1 MVLPGLTVRGVSPKT
16 KAKNYSTSFDGTYG
30 LTPRDIYGMMPVV
43 GDALDI
49 KDIGTD
55 LYNGDYINAGI
66 GAGLLLLPNMVEKP
80 FKFAKSLYKK
90 RNIISKVNKE
100 LEKGIKEN
108 SVLESYNKVP
118 TNKDILTTLPGIGR
132 KTANVFLSEFYGYP
146 AIAVDTHVERVSKR
160 LKMAYLK
167 DDVYKVEKKLE
178 RKFPKEEW
186 SKRHLQLV
194 LFGRYHCKAI
204 KPNCSNCKLKDICRD
219 YK

>member
-1 MVLPGLTVRGVSPKT
+1 MKMNNNIKIIGDYLDEMFPNPKPELIFHSDYELLLAVMLSAQTTDKRVNTVTAVMFNKYPNLEK
-16 KAKNYSTSFDGTYG
+16 
-30 LTPRDIYGMMPVV
+30 LM
-43 GDALDI
+43 DAEI
-49 KDIGTD
+49 KDLENIIHPLGSFRKKAQYTKEIARIIVEE
-55 LYNGDYINAGI
+55 YNG
-66 GAGLLLLPNMVEKP
+66 V
-80 FKFAKSLYKK
+80 
-90 RNIISKVNKE
+90 
-100 LEKGIKEN
+100 
-108 SVLESYNKVP
+108 VP
-118 TNKDILTTLPGIGR
+118 TDKDILTTLPGLGR

-160 LKMAYLK
+160 LRMAYLK

>member
-1 MVLPGLTVRGVSPKT
+1 MKMNNNIKIIGDYLDEMFPNPKPELIFHSDYELLLAVMLSAQTTDKRVNTVTAVMFNKYPNLEK
-16 KAKNYSTSFDGTYG
+16 
-30 LTPRDIYGMMPVV
+30 LM
-43 GDALDI
+43 DAEI
-49 KDIGTD
+49 KDLENIIHPLGSFRKKAQYTKEIARIIVEE
-55 LYNGDYINAGI
+55 YNG
-66 GAGLLLLPNMVEKP
+66 V
-80 FKFAKSLYKK
+80 
-90 RNIISKVNKE
+90 
-100 LEKGIKEN
+100 
-108 SVLESYNKVP
+108 VP
-118 TNKDILTTLPGIGR
+118 TDKDVLTTLPGIGR

-186 SKRHLQLV
+186 RKRHLQLV

>member
-1 MVLPGLTVRGVSPKT
+1 MKMNNNIKIIGDYLDEMFPNPKPEVIFHSDYELLLAVMLSAQTTDKRVNTVTAVMFNKYPNLEK
-16 KAKNYSTSFDGTYG
+16 
-30 LTPRDIYGMMPVV
+30 LM
-43 GDALDI
+43 DAEI
-49 KDIGTD
+49 KDLENIIHPLGSFRKKAQYTKEIARIIVEE
-55 LYNGDYINAGI
+55 YNG
-66 GAGLLLLPNMVEKP
+66 V
-80 FKFAKSLYKK
+80 
-90 RNIISKVNKE
+90 
-100 LEKGIKEN
+100 
-108 SVLESYNKVP
+108 VP
-118 TNKDILTTLPGIGR
+118 TDKDILTTLPGIGR

-204 KPNCSNCKLKDICRD
+204 KPNCSNCKIKDICRD

>member
-1 MVLPGLTVRGVSPKT
+1 MKMNNNIKIIGDYLDEMFPNPKPELIFHSDYELLLAVMLSAQTTDKRVNTVTAVMFNKYPNLEKL
-16 KAKNYSTSFDGTYG
+16 K
-30 LTPRDIYGMMPVV
+30 
-43 GDALDI
+43 DAEI
-49 KDIGTD
+49 KDLENIIHPLGSFRKKARYTKEIAKIIVEE
-55 LYNGDYINAGI
+55 YNG
-66 GAGLLLLPNMVEKP
+66 V
-80 FKFAKSLYKK
+80 
-90 RNIISKVNKE
+90 
-100 LEKGIKEN
+100 
-108 SVLESYNKVP
+108 VP

>member
-1 MVLPGLTVRGVSPKT
+1 MKMNNNIKIIGDYLDEMFPNPKPEIIFHSDYELLLAVMLSAQTTDKRVNTVTAVMFNKYPNLEK
-16 KAKNYSTSFDGTYG
+16 
-30 LTPRDIYGMMPVV
+30 LM
-43 GDALDI
+43 DAEI
-49 KDIGTD
+49 KDLENIIHPLGSFRKKAQYTKEIARIIVEE
-55 LYNGDYINAGI
+55 YNG
-66 GAGLLLLPNMVEKP
+66 V
-80 FKFAKSLYKK
+80 
-90 RNIISKVNKE
+90 
-100 LEKGIKEN
+100 
-108 SVLESYNKVP
+108 VP
-118 TNKDILTTLPGIGR
+118 TDKDILTTLPGIGR

>member
-1 MVLPGLTVRGVSPKT
+1 MKMNNNIKIIGDYLDEMFPNPKPELIFHSDYELLLAVMLSAQTTDKRVNTVTAVMFNKYPNLK
-16 KAKNYSTSFDGTYG
+16 K
-30 LTPRDIYGMMPVV
+30 LM
-43 GDALDI
+43 DAEI
-49 KDIGTD
+49 KDLENIIHPLGSFRKKAQYTKEIARIIVEE
-55 LYNGDYINAGI
+55 YNG
-66 GAGLLLLPNMVEKP
+66 V
-80 FKFAKSLYKK
+80 
-90 RNIISKVNKE
+90 
-100 LEKGIKEN
+100 
-108 SVLESYNKVP
+108 VP
-118 TNKDILTTLPGIGR
+118 TDKDILTTLPGIGR

-160 LKMAYLK
+160 LRMAYLK

>member
-1 MVLPGLTVRGVSPKT
+1 MKMNNNIKIIGDYLDEMFPNPKPELIFHSDYELLLAVMLSAQTTDKRVNTVTAVMFNKYPNLEK
-16 KAKNYSTSFDGTYG
+16 
-30 LTPRDIYGMMPVV
+30 LM
-43 GDALDI
+43 DAEI
-49 KDIGTD
+49 KDLENIIHPLGSFRKKAQYTKEIARIIIEE
-55 LYNGDYINAGI
+55 YNG
-66 GAGLLLLPNMVEKP
+66 V
-80 FKFAKSLYKK
+80 
-90 RNIISKVNKE
+90 
-100 LEKGIKEN
+100 
-108 SVLESYNKVP
+108 VP
-118 TNKDILTTLPGIGR
+118 TDKDVLTTLPGIGR

-160 LKMAYLK
+160 LRMAYLK

>member
-1 MVLPGLTVRGVSPKT
+1 MKMNNNIKIIGYYLDEMFPNPKPELIFHSDYELLLAVMLSAQTTDKRVNTVTAVMFNKYPNLEK
-16 KAKNYSTSFDGTYG
+16 
-30 LTPRDIYGMMPVV
+30 LM
-43 GDALDI
+43 DAEI
-49 KDIGTD
+49 KDLENIIHPLGSFRKKAQYTKEIAKIIVKE
-55 LYNGDYINAGI
+55 YNG
-66 GAGLLLLPNMVEKP
+66 V
-80 FKFAKSLYKK
+80 
-90 RNIISKVNKE
+90 
-100 LEKGIKEN
+100 
-108 SVLESYNKVP
+108 VP

>member
-1 MVLPGLTVRGVSPKT
+1 MKMNNNIKIIGDYLDEMFPNPKPELIFHSDYELLLAVMLSAQTTDKRVDTVTAVMFNKYPNLEK
-16 KAKNYSTSFDGTYG
+16 
-30 LTPRDIYGMMPVV
+30 LM
-43 GDALDI
+43 DAEI
-49 KDIGTD
+49 KDLENIIHPLGSFRKKAQYTKEIAKIIVEE
-55 LYNGDYINAGI
+55 YNG
-66 GAGLLLLPNMVEKP
+66 V
-80 FKFAKSLYKK
+80 
-90 RNIISKVNKE
+90 
-100 LEKGIKEN
+100 
-108 SVLESYNKVP
+108 VP

>member
-1 MVLPGLTVRGVSPKT
+1 MKMNNNIKIIGDYLDEMFPNPKPELIFHSDYELLLAVMLSAQTTDKRVNTVTAVMFNKYPNLEK
-16 KAKNYSTSFDGTYG
+16 
-30 LTPRDIYGMMPVV
+30 LM
-43 GDALDI
+43 DAEI
-49 KDIGTD
+49 KDLENIIHPLGSFRKKAQYTKEIAKIIVEE
-55 LYNGDYINAGI
+55 YNG
-66 GAGLLLLPNMVEKP
+66 V
-80 FKFAKSLYKK
+80 
-90 RNIISKVNKE
+90 
-100 LEKGIKEN
+100 
-108 SVLESYNKVP
+108 VP

-204 KPNCSNCKLKDICRD
+204 KPNCSNCKLKDICRY

>member
-1 MVLPGLTVRGVSPKT
+1 MKMNNNIKIIGDYLDEMFPNPKPELIFHSDYELLLAVMLSAQTTDKRVDTVTAVMFNKYPNLEKL
-16 KAKNYSTSFDGTYG
+16 K
-30 LTPRDIYGMMPVV
+30 
-43 GDALDI
+43 DAEI
-49 KDIGTD
+49 KDLENIIHPLGSFRKKAQYTKEIAKIIVEE
-55 LYNGDYINAGI
+55 YNG
-66 GAGLLLLPNMVEKP
+66 V
-80 FKFAKSLYKK
+80 
-90 RNIISKVNKE
+90 
-100 LEKGIKEN
+100 
-108 SVLESYNKVP
+108 VP

>member
-1 MVLPGLTVRGVSPKT
+1 MKMNNNIKIIGDYLDEMFPNPKPELIFHSDYELLLAVMLSAQTTDKRVNTVTAVMFNKYPNLEK
-16 KAKNYSTSFDGTYG
+16 
-30 LTPRDIYGMMPVV
+30 LM
-43 GDALDI
+43 DAEI
-49 KDIGTD
+49 KDLENIIHPLGSFRKKAQYTKEIAKIIVEE
-55 LYNGDYINAGI
+55 YNG
-66 GAGLLLLPNMVEKP
+66 V
-80 FKFAKSLYKK
+80 
-90 RNIISKVNKE
+90 
-100 LEKGIKEN
+100 
-108 SVLESYNKVP
+108 VP
-118 TNKDILTTLPGIGR
+118 TNKDILTTLPGIGI

>member
-1 MVLPGLTVRGVSPKT
+1 MKMNNNVKIIGDYLDEMFPNPKPELIFHSDYELLLAVMLSAQTTDKRVNTVTAVMFNKYPNLEK
-16 KAKNYSTSFDGTYG
+16 
-30 LTPRDIYGMMPVV
+30 LM
-43 GDALDI
+43 DAEI
-49 KDIGTD
+49 KDLENIIHPLGSFRKKAQYTKEIARIIVEE
-55 LYNGDYINAGI
+55 YNG
-66 GAGLLLLPNMVEKP
+66 V
-80 FKFAKSLYKK
+80 
-90 RNIISKVNKE
+90 
-100 LEKGIKEN
+100 
-108 SVLESYNKVP
+108 VP
-118 TNKDILTTLPGIGR
+118 TDKDILTTLPGIGR

-178 RKFPKEEW
+178 RKFPKEQW

>member
-1 MVLPGLTVRGVSPKT
+1 MKMNNNIKIIGDYLDEMFPNPKPELIFHSDYELLLAVMLSAQTTDKRVNTVTAVMFNKYPNLEK
-16 KAKNYSTSFDGTYG
+16 
-30 LTPRDIYGMMPVV
+30 LM
-43 GDALDI
+43 DAEI
-49 KDIGTD
+49 KDLENIIHPLGSFRKKAQYTKEIARIIVEE
-55 LYNGDYINAGI
+55 YNG
-66 GAGLLLLPNMVEKP
+66 V
-80 FKFAKSLYKK
+80 
-90 RNIISKVNKE
+90 
-100 LEKGIKEN
+100 
-108 SVLESYNKVP
+108 VP
-118 TNKDILTTLPGIGR
+118 TDKDILTTLPGIGR

-160 LKMAYLK
+160 LRMAYLK

>member
-1 MVLPGLTVRGVSPKT
+1 MKMNNNIKIIGDYLDEMFPNPKPELIFHSDYELLLAVMLSAQTTDKRVNTVTAVMFNKYPNLEK
-16 KAKNYSTSFDGTYG
+16 
-30 LTPRDIYGMMPVV
+30 LM
-43 GDALDI
+43 DAEI
-49 KDIGTD
+49 KDLENIIHPLGSFRKKAQYTKEIAKIIVEE
-55 LYNGDYINAGI
+55 YNG
-66 GAGLLLLPNMVEKP
+66 V
-80 FKFAKSLYKK
+80 
-90 RNIISKVNKE
+90 
-100 LEKGIKEN
+100 
-108 SVLESYNKVP
+108 VP
-118 TNKDILTTLPGIGR
+118 ANKDILTTLPGIGR
-132 KTANVFLSEFYGYP
+132 KTANVFLSEFYGYS
-146 AIAVDTHVERVSKR
+146 AIPVDTHVERVSKR

>member
-1 MVLPGLTVRGVSPKT
+1 MKMNNNIKIIGDYLDEMFPNPKPELIFHSDYELLLAVMLSAQTTDKRVNTVTAVMFNKYPNLEK
-16 KAKNYSTSFDGTYG
+16 
-30 LTPRDIYGMMPVV
+30 LM
-43 GDALDI
+43 DAEI
-49 KDIGTD
+49 KDLENIIHPLGSFRKKAQYTKEIARIIVEE
-55 LYNGDYINAGI
+55 YNG
-66 GAGLLLLPNMVEKP
+66 V
-80 FKFAKSLYKK
+80 
-90 RNIISKVNKE
+90 
-100 LEKGIKEN
+100 
-108 SVLESYNKVP
+108 VP
-118 TNKDILTTLPGIGR
+118 TDKDVLTTLPGIGR

-160 LKMAYLK
+160 LRMAYLK

>member
-1 MVLPGLTVRGVSPKT
+1 MKMNNNIKIIGDYLDEMFPNPKPELIFHSDYELLLAVMLSAQTTDKRVNTVTAVMFNKYPNLEK
-16 KAKNYSTSFDGTYG
+16 
-30 LTPRDIYGMMPVV
+30 LM
-43 GDALDI
+43 DAEI
-49 KDIGTD
+49 KDLENIIHPLGSFRKKAQYTKEIARIIVEE
-55 LYNGDYINAGI
+55 YNG
-66 GAGLLLLPNMVEKP
+66 V
-80 FKFAKSLYKK
+80 
-90 RNIISKVNKE
+90 
-100 LEKGIKEN
+100 
-108 SVLESYNKVP
+108 VP
-118 TNKDILTTLPGIGR
+118 TDKDILTTLPGIGR
-132 KTANVFLSEFYGYP
+132 KTANVFLSEFYCYP

-204 KPNCSNCKLKDICRD
+204 KPNCSNCQLKDICRD

>member
-1 MVLPGLTVRGVSPKT
+1 MKMNNNIKIIGDYLDEMFPNPKPELIFHSDYELLLAVMLSAQTTDKRVNTVTAVMFNKYPNLEK
-16 KAKNYSTSFDGTYG
+16 
-30 LTPRDIYGMMPVV
+30 LM
-43 GDALDI
+43 DAEI
-49 KDIGTD
+49 KDLENIIHPLGSFRKKEQYTKEIAKIIVEE
-55 LYNGDYINAGI
+55 YNG
-66 GAGLLLLPNMVEKP
+66 V
-80 FKFAKSLYKK
+80 
-90 RNIISKVNKE
+90 
-100 LEKGIKEN
+100 
-108 SVLESYNKVP
+108 VP
-118 TNKDILTTLPGIGR
+118 TDKDILTTLPGIGR